1 MLRNVFTK
9 TLWDTRQAL
18 VGWTIG
24 ITAVGVLYA
33 AFFPAI
39 QTPEYAKAMESFAP
53 EFMEALGF
61 AAITTP
67 AGYLGSTTFGLLGPI
82 LMILFGAWFGMK
94 AVAGD
99 EDGGR
104 LDVLLAHPVSRWQLV
119 AHRFGSLVVATT
131 LISLVLFVA
140 LVAISGPADFADLG
154 AANLLA
160 ASIHLAALGVLF
172 GGLALAVGAATASRP
187 VATAVV
193 AIVGVIGYFGNTL
206 AAQIPELDA
215 LGRISPFRFYSG
227 GRPLLNGFQ
236 PVDLGVLF
244 LVAIVLV
251 AAGAA
256 VFNRRDVGV

>member
-1 MLRNVFTK
+1 M
-9 TLWDTRQAL
+9 
-18 VGWTIG
+18 
-24 ITAVGVLYA
+24 
-33 AFFPAI
+33 
-39 QTPEYAKAMESFAP
+39 
-53 EFMEALGF
+53 
-61 AAITTP
+61 
-67 AGYLGSTTFGLLGPI
+67 
-82 LMILFGAWFGMK
+82 
-94 AVAGD
+94 
-99 EDGGR
+99 
-104 LDVLLAHPVSRWQLV
+104 V

-193 AIVGVIGYFGNTL
+193 AIVGVVGYFGNTL

-236 PVDLGVLF
+236 PVDLGVAVPGGDRPGRRRRGRLQPARRRRLTGAGRPRQSPRSPIGSRTHLRF
-244 LVAIVLV
+244 DGNRTESVSGALRLQTDGYGR
-251 AAGAA
+251 AADRFEIELRGGASGVTIEA
-256 VFNRRDVGV
+256 V